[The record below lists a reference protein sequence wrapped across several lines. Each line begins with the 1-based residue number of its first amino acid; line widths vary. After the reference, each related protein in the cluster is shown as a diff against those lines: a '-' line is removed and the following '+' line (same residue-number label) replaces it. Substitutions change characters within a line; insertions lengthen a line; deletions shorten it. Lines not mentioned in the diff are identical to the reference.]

1 MRDAFGLCNGPA
13 TFQRLMESVLVGLL
27 RKCCM
32 VYLDDVL
39 IIGKNFAEHFTN
51 MRKVFDR
58 FRLANLKLKP
68 TKCSLAG
75 TEVTYLGYMISRTGI
90 SADPQKVEAVQN
102 FPPPDDLTSLRSFL
116 GLASYYPRFVPGF
129 STIAGPL
136 YLLLQKN
143 TNFLWGQTQ
152 QESFDHLKQLL
163 TCAPVLAF
171 PDFDQEF
178 ILETDAS
185 GKGLG
190 AILAQK
196 QPDGFTRP
204 IAYGSRTLQQHE
216 RKYSATELETLG
228 IVWSVKHF
236 RHYLYGHCC
245 IVYTDHEPLRSLLN
259 TPHPSGK
266 LARWGLALQ
275 EVDLVLHYRPGRT
288 NKAADSLSRF
298 SLRQSYKHEKCS
310 TKSQTPKHESQEGR
324 II

>member
-1 MRDAFGLCNGPA
+1 MRLLYLGACPNQAEEEQQFAMTTSEAVRLQLDNLQKENHELQVRILKLSQTKPDAKAITEIETERDHWKEKYEGVVIENSQLEALYEKLLESTKGTSPIACDEGPQSIFELQEQLHQEVEAAQQWKYKCEGLN
-13 TFQRLMESVLVGLL
+13 QE
-27 RKCCM
+27 
-32 VYLDDVL
+32 L
-39 IIGKNFAEHFTN
+39 IKWKSQCALWEVEEN
-51 MRKVFDR
+51 
-58 FRLANLKLKP
+58 KLKP

-75 TEVTYLGYMISRTGI
+75 TEVTYLGYMISWTGI

-116 GLASYYPRFVPGF
+116 GLASYYRRFVPGF

-190 AILAQK
+190 AILA
-196 QPDGFTRP
+196 
-204 IAYGSRTLQQHE
+204 Y
-216 RKYSATELETLG
+216 
-228 IVWSVKHF
+228 
-236 RHYLYGHCC
+236 
-245 IVYTDHEPLRSLLN
+245 
-259 TPHPSGK
+259 
-266 LARWGLALQ
+266 
-275 EVDLVLHYRPGRT
+275 
-288 NKAADSLSRF
+288 
-298 SLRQSYKHEKCS
+298 
-310 TKSQTPKHESQEGR
+310 
-324 II
+324 